1 MCGLRCVVAS
11 WMMVGL
17 LHCAGL
23 IGERALTG
31 VLGGLPLSTVVVDG
45 SWSIGFA
52 SGGGS

>member
-1 MCGLRCVVAS
+1 
-11 WMMVGL
+11 MVGL

-31 VLGGLPLSTVVVDG
+31 VLGGLPLSTGVVDG
-45 SWSIGFA
+45 SWSMGFA